1 MLTELHDGVPSV
13 MPARKIPTSSSKSSS
28 DLKVSTV
35 VLHVTY
41 VGLNVTNVH
50 LFCSPVSDTATF
62 FQV

>member
-13 MPARKIPTSSSKSSS
+13 MPARKIPTSSS